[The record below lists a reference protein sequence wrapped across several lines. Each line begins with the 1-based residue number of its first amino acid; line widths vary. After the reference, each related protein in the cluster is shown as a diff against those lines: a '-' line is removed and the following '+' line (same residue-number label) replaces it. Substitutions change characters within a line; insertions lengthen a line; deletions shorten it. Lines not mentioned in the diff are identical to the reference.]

1 MTEQNL
7 KTRITS
13 YFIMKIN
20 KAIYIYIYINRLYY
34 AEESIKYNYLLNL
47 QNRLISNRTLLYC
60 LV

>member
-7 KTRITS
+7 KTPITS

-20 KAIYIYIYINRLYY
+20 KAIYIYINRLYY